1 MVASKY
7 AQKCI
12 NKYNTTT
19 KKKEKE
25 KNENALTSQ
34 ILPVVDICLYLAVA
48 RLSLNFVT

>member
-7 AQKCI
+7 AKQYL

-25 KNENALTSQ
+25 KNKNL
-34 ILPVVDICLYLAVA
+34 D
-48 RLSLNFVT
+48 